1 MLDIKFIREN
11 AEAVRK
17 MLDDRKVE
25 ADLDGFLQADNRF
38 RQVVDEVN
46 SLKHEKNVVSK
57 EISKEKD
64 PEVDT
69 AALIEAYE
77 PCLDAPVH
85 CCWPC

>member
-17 MLDDRKVE
+17 MLEDRGVE
-25 ADLDGFLQADNRF
+25 ADLDGYLEADSRF

-57 EISKEKD
+57 EISSEKD
-64 PEVDT
+64 PGLRKEK
-69 AALIEAYE
+69 
-77 PCLDAPVH
+77 
-85 CCWPC
+85 